1 MAHSFQYGLNLF
13 STAMKASRPTTVEEA
28 WVRLSEWTSVL
39 SVLSQVRDE
48 YKDASSK
55 FLRQS
60 EEQIKKYEA
69 LINTFASELPPV
81 EEDEMPSLVAIE
93 QTV

>member
-1 MAHSFQYGLNLF
+1 MAHSFHYGLNLF
-13 STAMKASRPTTVEEA
+13 STAMKASHPTTVEEA
-28 WVRLSEWTSVL
+28 WVRLSDWTTVL
-39 SVLSQVRDE
+39 SVLSQVDDE

-69 LINTFASELPPV
+69 LIKTFASEPPPV
-81 EEDEMPSLVAIE
+81 EENEMPSLVAIE